1 MLLYWTRGLRGT
13 ICLAE
18 ASPSGA
24 GSATLAVLA
33 VRRVEHCTAPSGWR
47 VLLHCFCIGRGAYVG
62 RFGITEASPS
72 GAGSATTVGF
82 SASRVKH
89 CTAPSGW
96 RVLLHCFC
104 VGRGVYVGRFGIT
117 EASPSGAGSAT
128 LVVLAVRRVK
138 HCAAPSGDWSGGR
151 DGRSH
156 SLHLLL
162 RACRAGA
169 PPWSARAS
177 TPPLPGQHAPNWGML
192 RRFRPHRRDFAPPAL
207 QLASRTPLLA
217 APGSGL
223 ALTLTWGGLA
233 SRRSLPRQ
241 HAPNWGMLRRFRP
254 HRRPNAPPRPPADPR
269 TLLLA
274 LRPSRSWQWLP
285 WSDARPLL
293 HC

>member
-1 MLLYWTRGLRGT
+1 MLLYWARGLRGA
-13 ICLAE
+13 IWYHGGLSFRGGKRHDGWLLGEPSE
-18 ASPSGA
+18 ALYCSFWMEGSPS
-24 GSATLAVLA
+24 
-33 VRRVEHCTAPSGWR
+33 
-47 VLLHCFCIGRGAYVG
+47 LLLCWTRSLRGAN
-62 RFGITEASPS
+62 
-72 GAGSATTVGF
+72 
-82 SASRVKH
+82 
-89 CTAPSGW
+89 C
-96 RVLLHCFC
+96 L
-104 VGRGVYVGRFGIT
+104 T

-223 ALTLTWGGLA
+223 ALTLSWGGLA

-274 LRPSRSWQWLP
+274 LRPSRSWRWLP